1 MTLLPVEAALERIL
15 RLCGRLESEPV
26 PVGQALGRALS
37 RDVKASR
44 TLPPWDNS
52 AMDGYAVRTQDTAQ
66 AGATLKV
73 TSTIHAGERPATPVE
88 PGCCARIMTGAQ
100 VPPGADA
107 VVMQEKTRPGPD
119 GAVIVDEVTK
129 AGQNIRRRGEDIE
142 AGALMLPVGRALGVA
157 EQAALWAQG
166 IVEVPVGRKPR
177 VAIAS
182 SGDELCD
189 VSEEPNGRIVDTNAP
204 VLAQLVSLNGGV
216 PTVLGRA
223 ADRLDAM
230 RELFRQGLSHDVL
243 VTVAGASVGEKDF
256 TREALESLGVAVD
269 FWKVAMK
276 PGKPL
281 AVGRKDST
289 LVFGLPGNPV
299 SAMVTFELFV
309 RPALR
314 LLQGLPLGVPALPA
328 RVAEPIKKAAGLRH
342 FVRARLERRGHELWA
357 LPLASQSSGALA
369 SAVGATHLISIPP
382 DETQVPSGAV
392 VDVLPLSWGA

>member
-1 MTLLPVEAALERIL
+1 MSLLPVEAALERIL
-15 RLCGRLESEPV
+15 RLCTRLDAEVTPV
-26 PVGQALGRALS
+26 AAALGRALV
-37 RDVKASR
+37 RDVRASR

-52 AMDGYAVRTQDTAQ
+52 AMDGYAVHTHDTERP
-66 AGATLKV
+66 GATLKV
-73 TSTIHAGERPATPVE
+73 SSIIHAGERPVTRVE

-100 VPPGADA
+100 VPAGADA
-107 VVMQEKTRPGPD
+107 VVMQEKTRPAAEGF
-119 GAVIVDEVTK
+119 VIIDEVPK

-142 AGALMLPVGRALGVA
+142 EGALLLPAGRALGVA

-166 IVEVPVGRKPR
+166 LSEVEVGRRPR

-189 VSEEPNGRIVDTNAP
+189 VTEPPNGRIVDTNTP
-204 VLAQLVSLNGGV
+204 VLAQLVSLNGGT

-223 ADRLDAM
+223 SDRLDAL
-230 RELFRQGLSHDVL
+230 RDLFRRGLEHDVL
-243 VTVAGASVGEKDF
+243 ITVAGASVGEKDF

-281 AVGRKDST
+281 AVGRRDRT

-314 LLQGLPLGVPALPA
+314 VLQGLPLTLPVLPA
-328 RVAEPIKKAAGLRH
+328 RLAEPIKKAAGLRH
-342 FVRARLERRGHELWA
+342 FLRARLERRGTEVWA
-357 LPLASQSSGALA
+357 VPLSSQSSGALA
-369 SAVGATHLISIPP
+369 SAVGATHLISIGS
-382 DETQVPSGAV
+382 DETQIPSGAV
-392 VDVLPLSWGA
+392 VEVLPLSWGA